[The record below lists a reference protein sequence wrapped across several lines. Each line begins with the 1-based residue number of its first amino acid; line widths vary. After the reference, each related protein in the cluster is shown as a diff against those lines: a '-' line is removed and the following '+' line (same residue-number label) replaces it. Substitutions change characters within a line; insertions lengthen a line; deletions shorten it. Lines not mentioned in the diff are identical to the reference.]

1 MNDDHISVATAAQ
14 RSNPRRRKL
23 AFSILAVLCLL
34 GAAVCAAYWIQT
46 GRYLERTDDAYVNGK
61 VLQVTP
67 QIGGTVLAVH
77 AEDTDIVKAGQV
89 LAELDHADARVAL
102 EQAETALAQ
111 TVRETHAVFANNS
124 IYEQQIKMRQSEVDR
139 WRQDIARRQSI
150 SDTGAIAMEEI
161 YHARDSLKAAQASVA
176 AAQEQLASNRTQTD
190 GVRVESHPAVRR
202 AASRFEDAWLAW
214 SRGNVTS
221 PVSGQ
226 VARRNVQIGQRVAP
240 GTALMTVVP
249 LEQVWV
255 EANFKEVQL
264 RQVKIGQPVTLQ
276 ADIYGGSIDYHG
288 RVVGLGAGT
297 GAAFSLLPAQNA
309 SGNWI
314 KVVQRIPVRIAI
326 DPAELSEHPLR
337 IGLSM
342 QVEIDTREG
351 RRPPGFVS
359 EDHGQIRFATADAGI
374 EMARA
379 RVREIIRKNLQTT
392 AHS

>member
-1 MNDDHISVATAAQ
+1 MSVATAAP

-34 GAAVCAAYWIQT
+34 GTAVCAAYWIQT

-61 VLQVTP
+61 VLQITP

-89 LAELDHADARVAL
+89 LAELDHADTRVTL
-102 EQAETALAQ
+102 DQAETALAQ

-124 IYEQQIKMRQSEVDR
+124 VFEQQIKVRQAEVER

-150 SDTGAIAMEEI
+150 ADTGAIAMEEI
-161 YHARDSLKAAQASVA
+161 YHARDALKAAEASVA
-176 AAQEQLASNRTQTD
+176 AAQEQLAANRTQTD
-190 GVRVESHPAVRR
+190 GVQVENHPAVLR
-202 AASRFEDAWLAW
+202 AASKFEDAWLAW
-214 SRGNVTS
+214 SRANVTS

-255 EANFKEVQL
+255 EANLKEVQL

-276 ADIYGGSIDYHG
+276 ADIYGGSIGYHG

-351 RRPPGFVS
+351 RLSPGFAF
-359 EDHGQIRFATADAGI
+359 EDQRQARFATADAGI
-374 EMARA
+374 EAARA
-379 RVREIIRKNLQTT
+379 RVREIIRQNLHPT
-392 AHS
+392 ARS